1 MPRINALL
9 KYTLPLFL
17 AFLLASCA
25 SSSPKPVN
33 TANLS
38 DIENLNSTSYGT
50 AEKTIGNIREE
61 GLKETALTLGAQ
73 SGLAYRSKQINESL
87 EKKSTYLNNV
97 FNFNPLMLEHSVVPP
112 VLVQASNTLSISGP
126 DSLRISDK
134 TYRIA
139 KQAEFV
145 TTPPTWRTYVWMT
158 FKMPE
163 LPNKT
168 LLPRNPDEE
177 KVWKKYVSIGWHTGE
192 LQADRIFNVNLAQL
206 KRDYQGMLL
215 YRDLLAKHMISEPF
229 VAKTDL
235 GVTGDGNSININ
247 DQVLRIT
254 ATPQLQTNSKEWQ
267 PVLVK

>member
-1 MPRINALL
+1 MLPINALL
-9 KYTLPLFL
+9 KLLPPLFM
-17 AFLLASCA
+17 AVFLTGCA
-25 SSSPKPVN
+25 RNPPPIDTES
-33 TANLS
+33 LS
-38 DIENLNSTSYGT
+38 DIENLSSTSYGES
-50 AEKTIGNIREE
+50 EKSIGSIREE

-73 SGLAYRSKQINESL
+73 SGLAYRSKQINQSL
-87 EKKSTYLNNV
+87 EKKSGYLNNV
-97 FNFNPLMLEHSVVPP
+97 FNFSPLMLEHSVLPP
-112 VLVQASNTLSISGP
+112 VLVQGNNTLSISGP

-145 TTPPTWRTYVWMT
+145 TAPPTWRTYVWMK

-168 LLPRNPDEE
+168 LLPRSPQEE
-177 KVWKKYVSIGWHTGE
+177 KVWKKYVAIGWKNGQE
-192 LQADRIFNVNLAQL
+192 QAERIFKVNLALLQ
-206 KRDYQGMLL
+206 RDYQGMLL

>member
-1 MPRINALL
+1 LL
-9 KYTLPLFL
+9 ATLLI
-17 AFLLASCA
+17 ASCA
-25 SSSPKPVN
+25 ASNPKPIN
-33 TANLS
+33 TDNLS
-38 DIENLNSTSYGT
+38 DIENLTSTSYGDS
-50 AEKTIGNIREE
+50 EKAISNIREE

-73 SGLAYRSKQINESL
+73 SGLAYRSKQINQSL

-97 FNFNPLMLEHSVVPP
+97 FNFNPIMLEHSVVPP
-112 VLVQASNTLSISGP
+112 VLIQANNTLSISGP

-145 TTPPTWRTYVWMT
+145 TTPPTWRTYLWMK
-158 FKMPE
+158 FKTPE

-168 LLPRNPDEE
+168 LLPRNPQEE
-177 KVWKKYVSIGWHTGE
+177 QVWKKYIAIGWGKGE
-192 LQADRIFNVNLAQL
+192 KQADRIFKVNLAQL
-206 KRDYQGMLL
+206 KRDFQGMLL
-215 YRDLLAKHMISEPF
+215 YRDLLAKHMISQPF